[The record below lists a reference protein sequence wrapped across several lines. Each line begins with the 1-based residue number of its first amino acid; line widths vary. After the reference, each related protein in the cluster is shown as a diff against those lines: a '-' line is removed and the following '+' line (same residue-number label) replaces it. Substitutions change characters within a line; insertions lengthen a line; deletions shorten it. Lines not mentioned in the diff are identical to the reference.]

1 MNIKD
6 QVIQLSIGGMSCAGC
21 VAAVESCLAKVSGVE
36 SATVNFAEHT
46 AEIRGDVQASDL
58 IDAVVA
64 AGYEATELKGSEDEQ
79 QEKQAQEQ
87 AYYHQLVRKTWAAAV
102 VGAPLMLMMLLG
114 AMPMLEGGGRVFW
127 FVVGLITLGVMV
139 YSGGR
144 FYSGAWKA
152 FQNHQANM
160 DTLIA
165 LGTGS
170 AWLYSTLI
178 VLIPNVVP
186 EAARHVY
193 FEAAVMIIAFINLG
207 ALLEVRA
214 RGKTSEAIQRLIGLQ
229 PKTARVVRE
238 GKEFDIAI
246 EKVMRGDTLRVRPGE
261 KIAVDGIIIEGHS
274 NIDESMLTGE
284 PIAVSKG
291 VGDKVIAGSL
301 NKTGSFLFASTH
313 VGRDTVLSH
322 IIELVRQ
329 AQNTKPDIGRLVDK
343 VAAVFVPVVLIIAVV
358 TLLVWFNF
366 GPEPKAS
373 FILLTTMTVLII
385 ACPCALG
392 LATPISIMVGVG
404 KAAEFGVL
412 IRNGEALQ
420 RAGQLTTVVLDKTGT
435 LTEGKPCVT
444 DVIPYSADISQLLSI
459 TVSLEKNS
467 EHPLAEA
474 ILQYGEEHHVDLL
487 EVNNF
492 NSQPGRGVVG
502 EIVGQTYYLGNK
514 AFMLEQLVDIS
525 DAETSALALHQEA
538 KTLVYIAS
546 QGKLLGLIAVADK
559 VKEDSASAI
568 KRFHQAGLKL
578 VMLTGDQY
586 ATAHVVAQQLGID
599 EVVAEVLPKDKASK
613 IAELQARGEIVA
625 MVGDGINDAPSLAK
639 ADVGFAIG
647 TGTDVA
653 IESADITL
661 MRGSLHGVMD
671 AIEVSQATVKNI
683 KQNLVGAF
691 IYNSLGIPV
700 AAGILYP
707 VMGVLLNP
715 VVAGAAM
722 ALSSVTVVSNANRL
736 RFFKTSR
743 EVAA

>member
-1 MNIKD
+1 
-6 QVIQLSIGGMSCAGC
+6 MSCAGC

-46 AEIRGDVQASDL
+46 AEIRGDVQTSDL

>member
-671 AIEVSQATVKNI
+671 AIEISQATVKNI

-691 IYNSLGIPV
+691 VYNSLGIPV